1 MVNRWTSIALIMKKI
16 ILFIAPLLIYV
27 ACSNS
32 NSGSNNAGVVAV
44 EDRSNNPNFKDTL
57 FDKSFQTYL
66 NLKDAFILD
75 NNEGA
80 AEIAIF
86 LATQLFKCNLAK
98 EAELAIKISQTKD
111 LAVQRDLFTLLSS
124 SFVQAVQKENLQKGK
139 VYIEFCSMAN
149 NGKGAYWVSTE
160 KQIRN
165 PYFGNDMLK
174 CGEIKE
180 EIITK

>member
-1 MVNRWTSIALIMKKI
+1 MSIALIMKKI
-16 ILFIAPLLIYV
+16 ILFITPLLIYV
-27 ACSNS
+27 ACSNN
-32 NSGSNNAGVVAV
+32 NSVNNNAGVVAV
-44 EDRSNNPNFKDTL
+44 EDRGNKPNFKDTL

-86 LATQLFKCNLAK
+86 LAPQLFKCNLAK
-98 EAELAIKISQTKD
+98 EAELAIKISRTKD
-111 LAVQRDLFTLLSS
+111 LAVQRDLFILLSS
-124 SFVQAVQKENLQKGK
+124 SFVQVVQKENLQKGK